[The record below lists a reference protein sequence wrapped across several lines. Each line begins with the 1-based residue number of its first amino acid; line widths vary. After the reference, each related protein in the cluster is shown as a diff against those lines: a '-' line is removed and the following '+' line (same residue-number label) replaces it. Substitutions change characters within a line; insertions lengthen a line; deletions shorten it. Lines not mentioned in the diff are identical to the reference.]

1 MSKTDSIELAAT
13 HLSIGISTEGLGGD
27 IVKSIRGVT
36 GQIGG
41 LGAKAGSDFKSGFSG
56 SAKDATKAAEDGL
69 KRLEAATTAQ
79 SKKVRAAR
87 DIERA
92 AAAKLAIEEQKLAE
106 LRDSGKAK
114 ASQILAAEER
124 VTQARLKEAT
134 ATEKAELES
143 KKLSDAHDEL
153 KRAQA
158 SANAEGHKLANS
170 ISGVGRAAKTSEA
183 GTTQAATGI
192 KGAWQRLKAGIGGIN
207 PFYKLPGQAEKASES
222 ATQKLRGGLSAG
234 MKKLGPMIGAGL
246 VGGLAAAGVTGGAE
260 LFKDMVGAASNL
272 EQSVGGVTAVFKRSS
287 ADMLAAAKDAK
298 TTVGLSSNAY
308 SELGTKLG
316 SMLKNKGI
324 KDFGGETKKLIGL
337 GADLAAQYGGPTSDA
352 VDALGAL
359 MRGERDPIERYGVS
373 FNDAA
378 VTAEAFAL
386 GLAKPEKNLEK
397 IKAAQNKAIVAQRN
411 YNEAVKEYGK
421 NSSEALTAEA
431 RLASANSLLA
441 KAMEGSNPKLT
452 DQQKAMASLSLVYKQ
467 TADAQGAFGRESDTF
482 AHKQQVASAQWEN
495 LQAKIG
501 GAFLPALTGAM
512 GFVTDT
518 AMPAIEGLTS
528 AVGGLYK
535 LVIEGDFSSMLRDAF
550 GWEEDSSIVDQI
562 LTWRDQLGQMFGTP
576 LPGVLGDGIASVQDA
591 FTGLWDTAKPIFI
604 GIQSYVMDNWPEISK
619 TAGEVWGTVK
629 QIVGHVLGG
638 IGQQIKGFTD
648 LAQMIWSNWGG
659 SIMGIV
665 GDAARFIGGTF
676 TNLWKVLDGIFGLIG
691 GLFTGDTKRMTDG
704 ALKIFDG
711 FKGQVGNIFRTIV
724 SILGHVWNGIKNVFS
739 GPVNW
744 VISNVLN
751 PLIDKI
757 NGVAK
762 AFGVSFNIPS
772 IPLVN
777 QGGSGGGGNPGP
789 SKRPGLSR
797 GGILDGFTPVHR
809 GDDRW
814 VPMRSGE
821 GVYVSEAMLDPYERW
836 RLKEVN
842 RAALAGRRLDEFRDI
857 PRGTGDGLSL
867 GGLVGYAQGGLVG
880 LPAWRASV
888 ARVAKMVAQKFGLA
902 VPYTGPQG
910 RPQASRY
917 GYVSDHPRGMAADFM
932 IPEWRTNKSRGYA
945 LNSYLHHNAGPL
957 ALKYTVWDR
966 HSYPLR
972 LGGRPGSAI
981 NRGDPTNNHEDH
993 VHASFLDK
1001 IASMS
1006 GLVGGGSSADELKA
1020 ATKGILGKD
1029 VPGGVFGDILGG
1041 LGKLVFGWGKE
1052 KLKSALGFD
1061 SGGWLQPG
1069 QTLAVNATG
1078 RPEAVLTSSQW
1089 RSIEQAVD
1097 NDDLVDRLE
1106 EAFRRA
1112 LVGIKRQTFYAP
1124 VLGDKAI
1131 DELLGDKRDAVDRD
1145 RDRAGV
1151 FG

>member
-1 MSKTDSIELAAT
+1 MSKKDSIELAAT
-13 HLSIGISTEGLGGD
+13 HLSIGISTEGLGSD

-41 LGAKAGSDFKSGFSG
+41 LGKAAGADFKSAFSG

-207 PFYKLPGQAEKASES
+207 PFSKLPGQAEQASQS
-222 ATQKLRGGLSAG
+222 SMQKLRGGLGAG

-246 VGGLAAAGVTGGAE
+246 VGGLAAAGLTGGVDI
-260 LFKDMVGAASNL
+260 FKDMVGAASNL
-272 EQSVGGVTAVFKRSS
+272 EQSVGGVTAVFKQSS
-287 ADMLAAAKDAK
+287 ADMLSAAKDAQ

-308 SELGTKLG
+308 SELGTKIG

-411 YNEAVKEYGK
+411 YNEAVKEHGK

-501 GAFLPALTGAM
+501 GAFLPVLTSAM
-512 GFVTDT
+512 GFLTDVG
-518 AMPAIEGLTS
+518 MPAIDGMASGIGSLG
-528 AVGGLYK
+528 AGIGGL
-535 LVIEGDFSSMLRDAF
+535 F
-550 GWEEDSSIVDQI
+550 GQ
-562 LTWRDQLGQMFGTP
+562 P
-576 LPGVLGDGIASVQDA
+576 LPGALGEGITGVGDA
-591 FTGLWDTAKPIFI
+591 FTGLWDTAKPIFA
-604 GIQSYVMDNWPEISK
+604 GIQSYVMDNWPEISR

-789 SKRPGLSR
+789 SKRPGLAR

-880 LPAWRASV
+880 LPAWQASV
-888 ARVAKMVAQKFGLA
+888 ARVARVVAKKFGLA

-932 IPEWRTNKSRGYA
+932 IPEWRTNKARGYA

-1020 ATKGILGKD
+1020 ATKGILAKD

-1041 LGKLVFGWGKE
+1041 LGKLVFDWGKS

-1131 DELLGDKRDAVDRD
+1131 DELLGDRRDAVDRD